1 MVDNKLSKEAKHALD
16 MSLTVLEHAMELA
29 LQKEDLDAIIA
40 ISDRMML
47 LYQHLADKNTKK
59 FKAGFGF
66 PPLKKEDE
74 QDGSDEDQSRA

>member
-1 MVDNKLSKEAKHALD
+1 MVDNKLNKEAKHALD

-47 LYQHLADKNTKK
+47 LYQHLADKDIKK
-59 FKAGFGF
+59 FKAGFGL
-66 PPLKKEDE
+66 PTSRKEEMQDDE
-74 QDGSDEDQSRA
+74 SD